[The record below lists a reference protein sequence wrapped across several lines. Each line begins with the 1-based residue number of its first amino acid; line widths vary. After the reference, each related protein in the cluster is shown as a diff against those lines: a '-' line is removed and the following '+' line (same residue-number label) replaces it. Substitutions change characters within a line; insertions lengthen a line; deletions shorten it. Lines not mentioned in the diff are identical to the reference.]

1 MQLSQVD
8 LIKSSLNE
16 LWKIRNLALAIF
28 IIISL
33 SALVIGWYWPRVYIS
48 SSTVLVDE
56 QNILQPLMQGTA
68 VATGVK
74 NIAKNAKQLLSGQKT
89 KDKLLEYMSSE
100 IVGFSLEE
108 QDKYWEGVFYKTKIT
123 SVGKGLVKIEYKS
136 TDPVKAQKIAAFFTD
151 SFIDEITKDK
161 RLESQSA
168 YDFIS
173 KQVSNYHKKLR
184 VSEEALKDFRSAH
197 LDSSPGSLKTVVDRI
212 LGLQRSLEET
222 ELEISELKIQLKN
235 TASQLSG
242 EAVVS
247 AYLTEEGQLQKRI
260 AMIENQLDT
269 LRMTY
274 LDSYPDVIILKDQ
287 ISALKLKMEDV
298 RNNVGKKSKQ
308 SGSLNPLFQELR
320 SQSSQYEIQLAA
332 LKTRLK
338 ATNKL
343 LKDEKI
349 RARGINSADAEL
361 AELTRGYE
369 VNRDIYQRLLR
380 QRENAR
386 VSMNIDTANQGLT
399 LRVQEMA
406 VVPVRSVGL
415 QLLHI
420 MLAGFI
426 FAIITPFAIAYL
438 ISMLDGSIRSEMML
452 QSVVSVPVLGAV
464 PVYETKSEARSNII
478 WLSRAMPCLICVLVA
493 YGYVAW
499 LRLMVQGS

>member
-1 MQLSQVD
+1 MQMTQVD
-8 LIKSSLNE
+8 LIKISFKE
-16 LWKIRNLALAIF
+16 LWKIRNLALVIF

-33 SALVIGWYWPRVYIS
+33 SALVVGWYWPRVYVS

-56 QNILQPLMQGTA
+56 QNILQPLMEGTA
-68 VATGVK
+68 VATDVK
-74 NIAKNAKQLLSGQKT
+74 NIAKNAKQLLSGQNT
-89 KDKLLEYMSSE
+89 KDKLLDYMSAD
-100 IVGFSLEE
+100 VAGLSLEE
-108 QDKYWEGVFYKTKIT
+108 KDQYWERMFYKTKIF

-136 TDPVKAQKIAAFFTD
+136 TDPIKSQKIAAFFTD
-151 SFIDEITKDK
+151 LFIDESTKNK
-161 RLESQSA
+161 RQESQSA

-173 KQVSNYHKKLR
+173 GQASNYHQKLR
-184 VSEEALKDFRSAH
+184 ISEEALKDFRSDH
-197 LDSSPGSLKTVVDRI
+197 LESSPGSLKTVVDRI

-222 ELEISELKIQLKN
+222 ELEISEFKIQLKN
-235 TASQLSG
+235 TENQLSG

-260 AMIENQLDT
+260 ATIENQLDT

-308 SGSLNPLFQELR
+308 TGSLNPLFQELR
-320 SQSSQYEIQLAA
+320 SQSSQYTIQLAA

-343 LKDEKI
+343 LEDEKF

-415 QLLHI
+415 RLLHI
-420 MLAGFI
+420 ILVGFVLAI
-426 FAIITPFAIAYL
+426 VTPFAIAYL
-438 ISMLDGSIRSEMML
+438 ISMLDGNIRSKIVL
-452 QSVVSVPVLGAV
+452 QSFVSVPVLGSV
-464 PVYETKSEARSNII
+464 PVYKTKSELRLNTI
-478 WLSRAMPCLICVLVA
+478 WLSRAVPCLICVLVA

-499 LRLMVQGS
+499 LRLIVQGS

>member
-1 MQLSQVD
+1 MQVSQVD
-8 LIKSSLNE
+8 LIKSSLKE
-16 LWKIRNLALAIF
+16 LWKIRNSALVIF
-28 IIISL
+28 LTVSL
-33 SALVIGWYWPRVYIS
+33 SALVAGWYWPRVYIS
-48 SSTVLVDE
+48 SSTVQVDE

-68 VATGVK
+68 VATDVK
-74 NIAKNAKQLLSGQKT
+74 NIAKNAKQLMSGQKT
-89 KDKLLEYMSSE
+89 KDKLLDYMSDE
-100 IVGFSLEE
+100 VVGLSLEE
-108 QDKYWEGVFYKTKIT
+108 KDQYWENIFYKTKIN
-123 SVGKGLVKIEYKS
+123 SVGRELVKIEYKS

-151 SFIDEITKDK
+151 LFIDESTRNK
-161 RLESQSA
+161 REESQSA

-173 KQVSNYHKKLR
+173 EQTSSYHKKLR
-184 VSEEALKDFRSAH
+184 ISEEALKNFRSDN
-197 LDSSPGSLKTVVDRI
+197 LESSPGSLKTVVDRI

-222 ELEISELKIQLKN
+222 ELEISELKIQLEN
-235 TASQLSG
+235 TESQLSG

-247 AYLTEEGQLQKRI
+247 AYRNEEGQLQKRI
-260 AMIENQLDT
+260 VTIENQLDI

-287 ISALKLKMEDV
+287 IFALKLKMEDV
-298 RNNVGKKSKQ
+298 RNSVGKKSKQ
-308 SGSLNPLFQELR
+308 TGSLNPLFQELR
-320 SQSSQYEIQLAA
+320 SQTSQYTIQLAA
-332 LKTRLK
+332 LKTRFK

-343 LKDEKI
+343 LEDEKV

-369 VNRDIYQRLLR
+369 VNRDIYQKLLR

-399 LRVQEMA
+399 LRVKEMA

-438 ISMLDGSIRSEMML
+438 ISMFDGNIRSKIML
-452 QSVVSVPVLGAV
+452 QSAVSVPVLGTI
-464 PVYETKSEARSNII
+464 PIYKTKSEVKLNAV
-478 WLSRAMPCLICVLVA
+478 WLSRAAPCLIFVLMA

-499 LRLMVQGS
+499 LRLIVQGG

>member
-8 LIKSSLNE
+8 LIKVSLKE
-16 LWKIRNLALAIF
+16 LWKIRDLALVVF
-28 IIISL
+28 LVISL
-33 SALVIGWYWPRVYIS
+33 SALVVGWYWPRVYVS

-56 QNILQPLMQGTA
+56 QNILQPLMEGTA
-68 VATGVK
+68 VATDVK

-89 KDKLLEYMSSE
+89 KDKLLVYMSDE
-100 IVGFSLEE
+100 VAGLSLEE
-108 QDKYWEGVFYKTKIT
+108 QDKYWERIFYKTKIF

-136 TDPVKAQKIAAFFTD
+136 TDPIKAQKIAAFFTD
-151 SFIDEITKDK
+151 LFIAESTANK

-168 YDFIS
+168 YDFIAT
-173 KQVSNYHKKLR
+173 QALDYHKKLR
-184 VSEEALKDFRSAH
+184 VSEESLKNFRSEH
-197 LDSSPGSLKTVVDRI
+197 LESSPGSLKTVVDRI

-222 ELEISELKIQLKN
+222 ELEISELRIQLKN

-247 AYLTEEGQLQKRI
+247 AYLTEEGQLQTRI
-260 AMIENQLDT
+260 ATIENQLDI

-298 RNNVGKKSKQ
+298 RNNSGKKSKQ
-308 SGSLNPLFQELR
+308 TGNLNPLFQELR

-343 LKDEKI
+343 LEDEKV

-399 LRVQEMA
+399 LKVQEMA
-406 VVPVRSVGL
+406 VVPIRSVGL
-415 QLLHI
+415 RLLHI
-420 MLAGFI
+420 ILVGFML
-426 FAIITPFAIAYL
+426 AIITPFAIAYL
-438 ISMLDGSIRSEMML
+438 ISMFDGNIRSKIML
-452 QSVVSVPVLGAV
+452 QSAVSVPVLGAV
-464 PVYETKSEARSNII
+464 STYRTKSETRLNTI
-478 WLSRAMPCLICVLVA
+478 WLSRAVPCLICVLVA

-499 LRLMVQGS
+499 LRLIVQGS

>member
-1 MQLSQVD
+1 MQISQVD
-8 LIKSSLNE
+8 LIKSSLDE
-16 LWKIRNLALAIF
+16 LWKIRNLALLIF
-28 IIISL
+28 LVVSL
-33 SALVIGWYWPRVYIS
+33 GALVAGWYWPRVYVS
-48 SSTVLVDE
+48 NSTVLVDE
-56 QNILQPLMQGTA
+56 QNILQPLMEGTA
-68 VATGVK
+68 VATDVK
-74 NIAKNAKQLLSGQKT
+74 HIAKNAKQLLSGQKT
-89 KDKLLEYMSSE
+89 KDKLLVYMSDE
-100 IVGFSLEE
+100 VADLSLEE
-108 QDKYWEGVFYKTKIT
+108 QDKYWENIFYKTKIF

-151 SFIDEITKDK
+151 LFVDEIIKDK

-168 YDFIS
+168 YDFIAN
-173 KQVSNYHKKLR
+173 QASNYHQKLK
-184 VSEEALKDFRSAH
+184 VSEDGLKDFRSEH
-197 LDSSPGSLKTVVDRI
+197 LESSPGSLKTVVGRI

-235 TASQLSG
+235 TANQLSG

-247 AYLTEEGQLQKRI
+247 AYRNEEGQLQKRI
-260 AMIENQLDT
+260 VTIENQLDI

-420 MLAGFI
+420 MLAGFVL
-426 FAIITPFAIAYL
+426 AIIAPFAIAYL
-438 ISMLDGSIRSEMML
+438 ISMFDGNIRSKVML
-452 QSVVSVPVLGAV
+452 QSAVSVPVLGAV
-464 PVYETKSEARSNII
+464 PVYKTKSEAKLTAI
-478 WLSRAMPCLICVLVA
+478 WLLRAVPCLMCVLAA

-499 LRLMVQGS
+499 LRLIVQGS